1 MASAQFATTLLTVRA
16 PWGGTVTN
24 LLTVRGAPVDT
35 TTPIVTVADLSR
47 LSATVDLSEFD
58 AALVKRGLKATV
70 GVDALGGKAF
80 EGKVR
85 FAALTGTNTGGLVI
99 FPVQVGLTRT
109 QGLKPGMNV
118 SVRIIVAQ
126 RRNVLQ
132 VPLEAV
138 SRDDEDRAIVEV
150 LDASGEPVTRRVKL
164 GLANNQKVEV
174 VSGLKAGERV
184 MLAKTAAPEEE
195 A

>member
-1 MASAQFATTLLTVRA
+1 MASARFGAQALTVRA

-24 LLTVRGAPVDT
+24 LLSVRGAPVDT
-35 TTPIVTVADLSR
+35 TSPIVTVADLSR
-47 LSATVDLSEFD
+47 LSAAVDLSEFD

-70 GVDALGGKAF
+70 GVDALGGKAYR
-80 EGKVR
+80 GTVR
-85 FAALTGTNTGGLVI
+85 FAALTGTNNGGLVI
-99 FPVQVGLTRT
+99 FPVQVGLKSA

-118 SVRIIVAQ
+118 SVRIIVAE

-132 VPLEAV
+132 VPLEAI
-138 SRDDEDRAIVEV
+138 SRDDEDRPIVEV
-150 LDASGEPVTRRVKL
+150 LDASGEPVTRRVKI
-164 GLANNQKVEV
+164 GMSNNQKVEI

-184 MLAKTAAPEEE
+184 VLAETTAPEEE